1 VDQKDDMIEEQP
13 VADEETADASA
24 PADTSEKEQAEAAA
38 SEIEEGEGEQAAE
51 EAPAPQD
58 PLVTV
63 VERIRADSREARLT
77 DPDIF
82 SGEPYGFSDEE
93 LEEIFDDMTQ
103 EENASD
109 IVRTRDER
117 DGKVYLHSE
126 ALLTIPYA
134 KLVLR
139 KQADDP
145 VYMIVATVREHSQ
158 LYPQPLSVAVF
169 ELEPFSL
176 VLDDVMIHAQT
187 IRSTEAYSDIKQFE
201 TSNGVLYLYS
211 DRYMSEEA
219 ARAKAE
225 WVEVDQ
231 FLNP

>member
-1 VDQKDDMIEEQP
+1 MNERDDAIEERP
-13 VADEETADASA
+13 EADEETAGASAQADAS
-24 PADTSEKEQAEAAA
+24 QAEEGQVEAG
-38 SEIEEGEGEQAAE
+38 EIEGDEGEQPAE
-51 EAPAPQD
+51 EAPAQD

-63 VERIRADSREARLT
+63 VERIRADSRESRLT

-82 SGEPYGFSDEE
+82 SAEPYGFSDEE
-93 LEEIFDDMTQ
+93 LEEIFEDMTQ
-103 EENASD
+103 EENAGD

-126 ALLTIPYA
+126 ILLTIPYA
-134 KLVLR
+134 KLLLR

-158 LYPQPLSVAVF
+158 LYPQPLALKVF
-169 ELEPFSL
+169 ELDPFSL
-176 VLDDVMIHAQT
+176 VLDDVMLHAET
-187 IRSTEAYSDIKQFE
+187 IGSTEAYSDIKQFE
-201 TSNGVLYLYS
+201 TSNGVPYLYS
-211 DRYMSEEA
+211 DRYMKEEA
-219 ARAKAE
+219 ARARAE